1 MNMPFYHLEVDEL
14 ESVLVLQN
22 CYNMWMN
29 TFAMEGK
36 LRRHFALRAEKK
48 KTSRAKSASCL
59 TCIVFFTPYHT

>member
-48 KTSRAKSASCL
+48 NF
-59 TCIVFFTPYHT
+59 TCQKCVLP